1 MRVGRP
7 VAAPPQPLC
16 DYCHA
21 RAVLARFGESA
32 YPYRD
37 DHGALWLC
45 APCGAWIGVRVRS
58 TRHVPLGRLADAA
71 LREAKARL
79 HAALEPL
86 AQAKVRRDGVNPF
99 EARAKALR
107 WAAGEAGLEG
117 ATHSLHSLSLED
129 CERVIAQV
137 EAFVAARS
145 AAQSAKPA

>member
-16 DYCHA
+16 DYCQA
-21 RAVLARFGESA
+21 RAVLARFGEAA

-45 APCGAWIGVRVRS
+45 APCEAWIGVRARS
-58 TRHVPLGRLADAA
+58 TRHVPLGRLANPA

-79 HAALEPL
+79 HAVLEPL
-86 AQAKVRRDGVNPF
+86 AQAKVRRDQVNPF

-107 WAAGEAGLEG
+107 WAAGEAGLDG

-137 EAFVAARS
+137 DAFVAAR
-145 AAQSAKPA
+145 AAAKPG

>member
-7 VAAPPQPLC
+7 VAAPPQPVC
-16 DYCHA
+16 DYCQAH
-21 RAVLARFGESA
+21 AVLARFGDAA

-45 APCGAWIGVRVRS
+45 AACEAWIGVRARS
-58 TRHVPLGRLADAA
+58 TRHVPLGRLANPA
-71 LREAKARL
+71 LRDAKARL
-79 HAALEPL
+79 HAVLEPL

-107 WAAGEAGLEG
+107 WAAGEAGLDG
-117 ATHSLHSLSLED
+117 ATHSLHGLALDD

-137 EAFVAARS
+137 EAFLAARS
-145 AAQSAKPA
+145 AAQPAKRS